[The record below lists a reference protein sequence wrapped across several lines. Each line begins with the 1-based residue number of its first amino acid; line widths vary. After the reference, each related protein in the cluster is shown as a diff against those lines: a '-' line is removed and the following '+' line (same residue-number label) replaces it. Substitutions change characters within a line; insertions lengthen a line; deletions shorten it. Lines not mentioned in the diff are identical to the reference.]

1 MNDKVAN
8 MENVLTSVIIPA
20 AGLGRRM
27 KASVSKQYLQLNG
40 KPVLA
45 HTLDVF
51 EKCSLIDEIV
61 LVINP
66 EEQQLCQDQ
75 VIGVYSYS
83 KIKLVAGGETRQE
96 SVYAGLK
103 AVNQQTRI
111 VLIHDGARPLI
122 SESVICKSI
131 EETIKYR
138 ATVVGV
144 PAKNTIKV
152 ISDDGFV
159 EATPDRNYL
168 VEIQTPQT
176 FDYDLIKEAHQ
187 KALESGVSGTDDAFL
202 VEWLKVPVKIVVG
215 DYTNIKITTPEDLTI
230 AESIIKRMAENQ

>member
-1 MNDKVAN
+1 
-8 MENVLTSVIIPA
+8 MEKPLISVIIPA

-27 KASVSKQYLQLNG
+27 NASISKQYLQLNG
-40 KPVLA
+40 KPILA

-51 EKCSLIDEIV
+51 EKCPLIDEIV

-66 EEQQLCQDQ
+66 DELELCQEQ
-75 VIGVYSYS
+75 VIGAYSYT
-83 KIKLVAGGETRQE
+83 KIKLVAGGDTRQE

-103 AVNQQTRI
+103 AVNPRTRI

-122 SESVICKSI
+122 RQSVIRKSI
-131 EETIKYR
+131 EETLKHR

-152 ISDDGFV
+152 INEDGFV
-159 EATPDRNYL
+159 EDTPDRNYL

-187 KALESGVSGTDDAFL
+187 KALEYGAVGTDDAFL
-202 VEWLKVPVKIVVG
+202 VEWLKIPVKIVVG

-230 AESIIKRMAENQ
+230 AESIIKQMAENQ